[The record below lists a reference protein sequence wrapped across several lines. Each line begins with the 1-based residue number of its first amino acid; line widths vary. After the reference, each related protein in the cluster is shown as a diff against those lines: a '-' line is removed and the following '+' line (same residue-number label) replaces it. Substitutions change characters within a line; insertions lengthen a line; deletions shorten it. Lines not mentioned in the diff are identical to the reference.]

1 MEANRMQLHAL
12 TFLPYYDIICV
23 SGSSRT
29 VTDWYTNLLSKTW
42 VPTVD
47 KNELSFGY
55 STLRAEHMWQRKWT
69 CRTYIAAAPNQTLTP
84 LFIHSNTGQDHTM
97 HIFLYVILSIV
108 GVGVSEIK
116 LLKYGMTSVFDRV
129 LISNTTI
136 CNVCQGWPVSTAYF
150 TLKLG
155 TRMFTWIVKFSS
167 CHMKKEALHCFRVA
181 RSNRRK
187 NSILVHLQVQWL
199 MK

>member
-1 MEANRMQLHAL
+1 M
-12 TFLPYYDIICV
+12 FLV
-23 SGSSRT
+23 T
-29 VTDWYTNLLSKTW
+29 VAKWRGKESKTNW
-42 VPTVD
+42 RNISLIIYRT
-47 KNELSFGY
+47 
-55 STLRAEHMWQRKWT
+55 AEEIRKHVLKP
-69 CRTYIAAAPNQTLTP
+69 RP
-84 LFIHSNTGQDHTM
+84 F
-97 HIFLYVILSIV
+97 VILRVQGIIDK
-108 GVGVSEIK
+108 IK
-116 LLKYGMTSVFDRV
+116 HFVRLLDSGHLHLAPVICFIIDKLHCTLKYGMTSVFDRV

-150 TLKLG
+150 ILKLG

-181 RSNRRK
+181 RSNRRI